1 MKRVTIQGGR
11 VTRMAGV
18 TLIELMVVMMIV
30 AILTAIAVPAYRS
43 HIVKTNR
50 RAAESCLSEAAQF
63 MERYYTTKLTY
74 VDAAPSPAC
83 QSDANLSVRY
93 TFSTSNLTQNTYTVV
108 ATPQGPQSSDTQC
121 GVLSVKQDGTR
132 SPTTSGCW

>member
-43 HIVKTNR
+43 HIIKTNR

-63 MERYYTTKLTY
+63 MERYYTTNLKYT
-74 VDAAPSPAC
+74 DAVPNPPC
-83 QSDANLSVRY
+83 KSDANLSQRY
-93 TFSTSNLTQNTYTVV
+93 TITAPTPTQNTYTVL
-108 ATPQGPQSSDTQC
+108 ATPIGPQGTDTC
-121 GVLSVKQDGTR
+121 GVLSITQDGSR
-132 SPTTSGCW
+132 SPTTPGCW